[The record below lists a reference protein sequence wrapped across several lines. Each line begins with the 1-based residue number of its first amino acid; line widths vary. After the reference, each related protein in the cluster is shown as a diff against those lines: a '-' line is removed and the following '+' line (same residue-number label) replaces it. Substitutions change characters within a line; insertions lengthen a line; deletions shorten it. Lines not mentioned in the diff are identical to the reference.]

1 MFVDKARITVKAGD
15 GGNGCCSFRR
25 EKFIPKGGPDG
36 GDGGDGGNII
46 LEAVDS
52 EQSLV
57 DFLYTRHYT
66 AERGPHGKGKNM
78 HGRKA
83 DDVVLKVPLG
93 TIVSD
98 ADSNEVLADLGS
110 AGMRV
115 VVAKGGR
122 GGRGNTRFAS
132 STNRAPRQCEAGEEG
147 EERELVLELKTIAD
161 VGLVGYPNAGKSTL
175 LRAVSQARPKVAP
188 YPFTTLQP
196 VVGVVELEDFGRLTV
211 ADIPG
216 LIDGAHANVGLG
228 HAFLKH
234 IERTHVLLYVLDMA
248 GIDGRKPYDDFIHL
262 KRELEL
268 YMRGLSKR
276 PALIA
281 ANKMDLPESVENLAE
296 LREKLASDPIE
307 IIPISADKIELNGLI
322 AKLAEKVRESSK
334 SIFY

>member
-66 AERGPHGKGKNM
+66 ADRGPHGKGKNM

-98 ADSNEVLADLGS
+98 ADSNEVLADLDS

-132 STNRAPRQCEAGEEG
+132 STNRAPRQCEPGEEG
-147 EERELVLELKTIAD
+147 EERDLVLEAL
-161 VGLVGYPNAGKSTL
+161 NA
-175 LRAVSQARPKVAP
+175 
-188 YPFTTLQP
+188 LQI
-196 VVGVVELEDFGRLTV
+196 V
-211 ADIPG
+211 ADS
-216 LIDGAHANVGLG
+216 LHRIDAAY
-228 HAFLKH
+228 
-234 IERTHVLLYVLDMA
+234 R
-248 GIDGRKPYDDFIHL
+248 IHH
-262 KRELEL
+262 
-268 YMRGLSKR
+268 
-276 PALIA
+276 
-281 ANKMDLPESVENLAE
+281 D
-296 LREKLASDPIE
+296 
-307 IIPISADKIELNGLI
+307 
-322 AKLAEKVRESSK
+322 
-334 SIFY
+334 